1 MIGPVVRRSEGV
13 VRDTL
18 VLFVLFL
25 LAVVLV
31 DPRGDFPLNDD
42 WNFAL
47 ATWHFADTGEFRFSR
62 LTAMSLRAQV
72 LWGALWTLAAGKSF
86 EVLRASTLVLAAGIL
101 GLLNLLLAF
110 AGVGRVTRWI
120 ACAAMLFHPLFFW
133 SSFTFMTHIPYVF
146 LSILAFY
153 LFLKGVV
160 EDRIG
165 FTIVSMLAVVG
176 SFFIRQTGI
185 VNALAAGCVL
195 FLCRRDLPPGRWRA
209 HTTVVMLTVLLFVPL
224 YLSTS
229 MLTGYPGQ
237 IREHLTIWDQS
248 ALEAALNFTEIAIRD
263 VVLNF
268 QYGALLLFP
277 LVAAFLVVPRTK
289 SALLLLMVLSI
300 PFLWVTTAF
309 WSIGNHMPYKNGGEI
324 LINLGLGP
332 PTLRDTWIERLPY
345 PFHLPF
351 FATTLVTF
359 ASAIGGAWL
368 LWSLISGGSWK
379 QAEGVNPVRTM
390 AAQYGIAHMAL
401 ATAAL
406 FVSGLYF
413 ERYVLDSLWAL
424 AVVIPILAEPRI
436 VRFRRMCTAL
446 IVVLVLFSIGATQE
460 YLDWNRARWAAFS
473 DLQSRGITLA
483 RLDGGYEI
491 NQYLLGGFDGP
502 IQLRLRGFS
511 VIDDEFV
518 LAFQPLP
525 GYRQTAAYPFEGFF
539 GLRRGSVLI
548 LERSVLPKFRPKPQ
562 SAKAGDR
569 GQARP

>member
-1 MIGPVVRRSEGV
+1 MEREVRRREGLL
-13 VRDTL
+13 RDK
-18 VLFVLFL
+18 LFL
-25 LAVVLV
+25 LLLFLLVVVMV

-86 EVLRASTLVLAAGIL
+86 EVLRASTLVLAAGVL
-101 GLLNLLLAF
+101 WLLNLLLAF
-110 AGVGRVTRWI
+110 AGVGRTTRWI

-146 LSILAFY
+146 LSIVAFY
-153 LFLKGVV
+153 FLLRGVM

-165 FTIVSMLAVVG
+165 FTTVAMLAVVG

-195 FLCRRDLPPGRWRA
+195 FLSRRDLRPRSWRA
-209 HTTVVMLTVLLFVPL
+209 HTTVVTLTVLLFAGL

-237 IREHLTIWDQS
+237 IEEHLTIWNQG
-248 ALEAALNFTEIAIRD
+248 ALRIALNVGEIAIRD
-263 VVLNF
+263 VVQNF
-268 QYGALLLFP
+268 QYGALLLLP

-289 SALLLLMVLSI
+289 AALLLLMVVSI
-300 PFLWVTTAF
+300 PFIWVTTTF

-345 PFHLPF
+345 PSHLPF
-351 FATTLVTF
+351 FATTFLTF
-359 ASAIGGAWL
+359 ASAAGGAWL
-368 LWSLISGGSWK
+368 VWSLIAGGWWK
-379 QAEGVNPVRTM
+379 EAEGVNLVRTM
-390 AAQYGIAHMAL
+390 AARYGQAHMAL

-424 AVVIPILAEPRI
+424 AVVIPIMVEPRI
-436 VRFRRMCTAL
+436 VRFRRICITL
-446 IVVLVLFSIGATQE
+446 IVVFALFSIGATQE
-460 YLDWNRARWAAFS
+460 YLDWNRARWAAFGE
-473 DLQSRGITLA
+473 LQSRGITLS

-502 IQLRLRGFS
+502 IHLRKRGFS

-525 GYRQTAAYPFEGFF
+525 GYREIASYPFKGFF
-539 GLRRGSVLI
+539 GFRKGKVRV
-548 LERSVLPKFRPKPQ
+548 LERDPH
-562 SAKAGDR
+562 D
-569 GQARP
+569 

>member
-1 MIGPVVRRSEGV
+1 MIEREVGRNEGLF
-13 VRDTL
+13 RDTL
-18 VLFVLFL
+18 FL
-25 LAVVLV
+25 LLLLLVAVVIV

-42 WNFAL
+42 WNFVL

-72 LWGALWTLAAGKSF
+72 IWGALWTLAAGKSF
-86 EVLRASTLVLAAGIL
+86 EVLRASTLVLAGGTL
-101 GLLNLLLAF
+101 WLLNLLLAF

-146 LSILAFY
+146 LSVLAFY
-153 LFLKGVV
+153 LFLRGVV

-165 FTIVSMLAVVG
+165 FTIAAMLAVIG

-195 FLCRRDLPPGRWRA
+195 LLSRRDLRSRRWRA
-209 HTTVVMLTVLLFVPL
+209 HATVVTFTVLLFVPL

-237 IREHLTIWDQS
+237 IGEHLTIWNQS
-248 ALEAALNFTEIAIRD
+248 AFDAAMNVAEIGMRD

-268 QYGALLLFP
+268 QYAALLLLP

-289 SALLLLMVLSI
+289 SGLLLIMLLSI
-300 PFLWVTTAF
+300 PFFWIATTF
-309 WSIGNHMPYKNGGEI
+309 WSIGNHMPYRNGGEI
-324 LINLGLGP
+324 LINFGLGP

-345 PFHLPF
+345 PSHLPF
-351 FATTLVTF
+351 FATTLLTYS
-359 ASAIGGAWL
+359 SAIGGAWL
-368 LWSLISGGSWK
+368 LWSLISGGAWK
-379 QAEGVNPVRTM
+379 KAEGVNPVRTI
-390 AAQYGIAHMAL
+390 AARYSLALMAL

-424 AVVIPILAEPRI
+424 AFVIPIVAEPRI
-436 VRFRRMCTAL
+436 VRFRRICIILT
-446 IVVLVLFSIGATQE
+446 VLFALFSIGATQE
-460 YLDWNRARWAAFS
+460 YLAWNRARWAAFG

-483 RLDGGYEI
+483 RMDGGYEI

-502 IQLRLRGFS
+502 IHLGQRGFS

-525 GYRQTAAYPFEGFF
+525 GYRQTASYPFKGFF
-539 GLRRGSVLI
+539 GLRRGSVLV
-548 LERSVLPKFRPKPQ
+548 LERT
-562 SAKAGDR
+562 
-569 GQARP
+569 ARQPRRSIARAR